1 MKNKSTMTKKFL
13 SALALL
19 MLFVTVQSQ
28 AQIKIGFMDVQ
39 TVMAELPEMENIRAK
54 LDDYV
59 SQKQQQLQDRT
70 ASFQEAVADYQ
81 EQQASMSAEQQQAR
95 EKELTAMEQDLQT
108 FQQSIQTEIQQYRQ
122 QLLGPIYADIDN
134 AIANIAEER
143 NLDFVLNKATMRGEN
158 IVQFSAQ
165 QSFNITDEVIKRISS
180 NSNQN

>member
-1 MKNKSTMTKKFL
+1 MTQKFL

-59 SQKQQQLQDRT
+59 SQKQQQLEDRT

-81 EQQASMSAEQQQAR
+81 EQQASMSAQQQQAR
-95 EKELTAMEQDLQT
+95 EKELAAMEQDLQT

-143 NLDFVLNKATMRGEN
+143 DLDFVLNKATMRGEN

-165 QSFNITDEVIKRISS
+165 QSYNITDEVIKRISS